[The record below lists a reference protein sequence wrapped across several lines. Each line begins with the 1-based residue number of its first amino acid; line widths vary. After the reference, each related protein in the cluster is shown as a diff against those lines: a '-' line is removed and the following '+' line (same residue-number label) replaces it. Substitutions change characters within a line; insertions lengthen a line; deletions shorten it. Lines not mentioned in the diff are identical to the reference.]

1 MGRERRGRG
10 NLCYSSRRGWRRV
23 LQGVLDGRLGW
34 RERWRGRYLLLSL
47 ACFGRGFD
55 RFGVLFGFARGVCGL
70 PGAFKTFR
78 FCGLARRTFFFGLFG
93 RRFFAG
99 TGLACRFGCLE
110 TDSLR
115 SGAFLFCD
123 RVWRVHLHLRRSG
136 SFFRLLR
143 LARCLLRGRLGF
155 AKVDRQ
161 GRFGPV
167 RHIFGHIRLC
177 RRQGKGK
184 FWGTAHM
191 SPPFARTPTIR
202 ATSNSVCTISYFKS
216 MCLSS
221 SRIICS

>member
-1 MGRERRGRG
+1 MGRDRRSRG
-10 NLCYSSRRGWRRV
+10 NLCNSSRRRWRRV
-23 LQGVLDGRLGW
+23 LRDVLDGRLGW

-110 TDSLR
+110 TDGLR
-115 SGAFLFCD
+115 SGAFLFCN
-123 RVWRVHLHLRRSG
+123 RVWRVHLSLRCSRCS
-136 SFFRLLR
+136 FRLFRFACHLFG
-143 LARCLLRGRLGF
+143 RCLCF

-161 GRFGPV
+161 WRFGPV

-184 FWGTAHM
+184 FRGTAHM